1 MQKRLPEAK
10 VGDMR
15 NKVDRRDLSQLRNQ
29 IDLLTLRLDDL
40 KTCDPGTIRQMQ
52 FRISKIEDA
61 LSETKPIL
69 STAETAAFLG
79 VSRGKVYLLVKNAGL
94 PHFRTSRR
102 LFFDRNKLI
111 EWVMNNIKH

>member
-29 IDLLTLRLDDL
+29 VDLLTLRLDDL

-52 FRISKIEDA
+52 SRISKIEDA

-69 STAETAAFLG
+69 STAETARMMPA
-79 VSRGKVYLLVKNAGL
+79 
-94 PHFRTSRR
+94 T
-102 LFFDRNKLI
+102 
-111 EWVMNNIKH
+111 